1 MNRNIKTIVAA
12 AGLLAACATAEA
24 QNTYSAYFLDNYLY
38 RSEMNPA
45 FGNESNYVGFPA
57 LANMN
62 IGMEGNLHL
71 KNVLF
76 NVNGKTS
83 LFTNPNVS
91 VEEVMSGIHDKNR
104 LGANIKLNILNGGFK
119 AWGGYNSIAVN
130 VRADVNAQIP
140 GSLFSLLKEG
150 ISNQTYD
157 ISNFRANAVGYG
169 EIVLNHSRDI
179 KQVPGLRVGASV
191 KFLLGYGQV
200 DARFDEASLTL
211 GQDSWNIRSNALIR
225 ASVKGLS
232 YKTDYNDDAQR
243 EYVSGAELD
252 GTGLNGFG
260 MAFDL
265 GAQYKWRDFRFSAAI
280 LDLGFI
286 SWSNTSVA
294 STQGVRE
301 VQTSRYEFDVT
312 GDDDSKEW
320 DRLKNDLTALYQM
333 DDLGNQGGRT
343 TSLAATLNFGAEYTL
358 PYYRNLTFGLVN
370 STRIQGAYTWT
381 QFRVSANVRPVKFLS
396 ASANLAMGTYGV
408 GFGWLLNVN
417 PGKGASI
424 FLGMDQTLGK
434 LAKQGVPL
442 NSNAKVNLGINF
454 PF

>member
-424 FLGMDQTLGK
+424 FLGMDHPLGK